1 MESIRP
7 KGMAVKI
14 EETRVP
20 VLMGIGEITDRP
32 ADPLDAMEPL
42 ALMAE
47 ALRRADDDA
56 GGGWLTQLNSLNVVN
71 QVTWR
76 YDNLPAL
83 LAERIGASPKHLS
96 IGPVGGETPIRLL
109 HDAAIRIVKGETE
122 IAAIVGG
129 EAMYARSKAKQ
140 AGLLLPWTPMSTT
153 DNRYDGIMPIH
164 PVARQLGASV
174 PAHIYP
180 FYEIA
185 SQAHWGESPA
195 QAREESGALWAAF
208 SQVASKNPYS
218 WSQHEVDSRSVVTPS
233 ATNRLIAWP
242 YTKSMVANP
251 NVNQGA
257 AILVCSLARARSAG
271 IADDRLIYFHA
282 GAAAAEPED
291 YLLRDVYHHSV
302 AQDAVLQEVVRETGN
317 VASLITHCEL
327 YSCFPCVP
335 KMAIRSL
342 GRDVQSAGTV
352 TGGLSFF
359 GGPLNN
365 YMSHA
370 VCAMTRL
377 LRSGAEGTGL
387 LYGQGGFLN
396 KHHALIIGNRPAA
409 RPLALQYTVQ
419 TLADRARGPIPSLI
433 TDFTGPAM
441 LETFTILYD
450 RDGAI
455 EHGVAIA
462 RTSAGNRLMAKVPAE
477 DSETLDALTLP
488 EHSAV
493 GMRGQVRKLAESSL
507 QWSIR

>member
-1 MESIRP
+1 MASIQP
-7 KGMAVKI
+7 EGIAVYI
-14 EETRVP
+14 DETRVP
-20 VLMGIGEITDRP
+20 VLIGVGEIIDRP
-32 ADPLDAMEPL
+32 ADPLNSMEPL
-42 ALMAE
+42 VLMAE

-56 GGGWLTQLNSLNVVN
+56 GGGWLTHLNSLDVVN

-83 LAERIGASPKHLS
+83 LAERIGASPEHLS
-96 IGPVGGETPIRLL
+96 NGPVGGETPIRML
-109 HDAAIRIVKGETE
+109 HEAAIRIAKGKAEV
-122 IAAIVGG
+122 AAIVGG

-140 AGLLLPWTPMSTT
+140 AGFVLPWTRMSTT
-153 DNRYDGIMPIH
+153 DNRYDGVVPIH

-185 SQAHWGESPA
+185 SQAHWGQSPA
-195 QAREESGALWAAF
+195 QAQKESGALWAAF
-208 SQVASKNPYS
+208 SQIASKNPYS
-218 WSQHEVDSRSVVTPS
+218 WSKHEVDSRGIVTPS
-233 ATNRLIAWP
+233 AANRLIAWP

-251 NVNQGA
+251 NVNQSA
-257 AILVCSLARARSAG
+257 AVLLCSLARARRAA
-271 IADDRLIYFHA
+271 IAEDRLIYFHA

-291 YLLRDVYHHSV
+291 YLQRDVYYRSV
-302 AQDAVLQEVVRETGN
+302 AQDAVLHGILRETGK
-317 VASLITHCEL
+317 VASSITHWEL

-335 KMAIRSL
+335 KMAIRCL
-342 GRDVQSAGTV
+342 GPGAQTAATV

-377 LRSGAEGTGL
+377 LRSGAGETGL
-387 LYGQGGFLN
+387 LYGQGGFVN
-396 KHHALIIGNRPAA
+396 KHHALILGNQPAP
-409 RPLALQYTVQ
+409 RPLALRYTVQ
-419 TLADRARGPIPSLI
+419 SEADRARGPIPALT
-433 TDFTGPAM
+433 TDFGGSAM

-455 EHGVAIA
+455 GHGVAIA
-462 RTSAGNRLMAKVPAE
+462 RTSEGSRLMAKVLAE
-477 DSETLDALTLP
+477 DSETLDALTLS

-493 GMRGQVRKLAESSL
+493 GMQGQVRKLADSSL